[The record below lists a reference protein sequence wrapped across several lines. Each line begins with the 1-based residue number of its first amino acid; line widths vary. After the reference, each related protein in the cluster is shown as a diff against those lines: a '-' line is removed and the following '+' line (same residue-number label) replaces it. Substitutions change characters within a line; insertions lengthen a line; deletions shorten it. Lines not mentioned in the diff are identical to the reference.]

1 MAYSTIPKSSSYFNT
16 KLYTGTGSS
25 QVLTG
30 VGFSPDLIWTA
41 TRNES
46 EIRPMNDSVNGI
58 NNYLRSND
66 SDTLETSGTNIT
78 AQSSDGYTV
87 GTTDRFNQSSN
98 SFVSW
103 NWKAGTTGSGTSSGS
118 GTGKA
123 YSYSVSTTSGFSIV
137 KYVGNGTAGHTIP
150 HHLGAVPKM
159 IIAKNL
165 GRGEH
170 WRVYQS
176 SLGNAHKLNLN
187 NTTASASATEWNSTT
202 PTSSVFSIGT
212 GEQINYNNDN
222 YIAYCFA
229 DVQGF
234 SKVSG
239 SYYGNGNSNGIFLYC
254 GFKPAFIVLKNTI
267 DGAKN
272 WEMLDNKR
280 PSSGQNPAD
289 DILFPDTVDAESA
302 SQTDR
307 LVDFVSNGV
316 KIRGNSAQMNAN
328 GQKFI
333 FMAFAE
339 APLVGSNNV
348 PTNAR

>member
-103 NWKAGTTGSGTSSGS
+103 NWKAGTTGSGTSTGS

-159 IIAKNL
+159 IITKNL

-170 WRVYQS
+170 WRVYHS
-176 SLGNAHKLNLN
+176 SIGNANKLSLN
-187 NTTASASATEWNSTT
+187 NVTPSASATEWNSTT

-212 GEQINYNNDN
+212 GEQINYNDDN

-229 DVQGF
+229 AVPGF
-234 SKVSG
+234 SAMG
-239 SYYGNGNSNGIFLYC
+239 SYTGNQLTNGPFIYT
-254 GFKPAFIVLKNTI
+254 GFKPAFILSKKI
-267 DGAKN
+267 DGASDWYIFDSKREGYN
-272 WEMLDNKR
+272 IDN
-280 PSSGQNPAD
+280 
-289 DILFPDTVDAESA
+289 DTLLANQTNAEST
-302 SQTDR
+302 TDYLDIFSNGYKVR
-307 LVDFVSNGV
+307 TTDGDLNTNNGRYVYLAFAENPFVASNGV
-316 KIRGNSAQMNAN
+316 AA
-328 GQKFI
+328 
-333 FMAFAE
+333 
-339 APLVGSNNV
+339 
-348 PTNAR
+348 TAR